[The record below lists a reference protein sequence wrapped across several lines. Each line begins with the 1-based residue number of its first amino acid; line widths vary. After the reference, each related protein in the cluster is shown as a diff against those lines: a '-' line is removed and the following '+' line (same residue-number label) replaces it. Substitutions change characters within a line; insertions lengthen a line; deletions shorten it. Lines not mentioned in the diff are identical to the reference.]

1 MIIHYVSQVTLDAQK
16 AHKQI
21 LVGKFWLTDNGYN
34 MYQGRIGN
42 KKREGDNLVNI
53 FKDFVGHP
61 DDRVF
66 LKVNK
71 YKKNTREPDLLLYIE
86 NVIDKIA

>member
-1 MIIHYVSQVTLDAQK
+1 MIIHYLDEATLASQK
-16 AHKQI
+16 ERKQVLI
-21 LVGKFWLTDNGYN
+21 GKFWLTDNGYN

-42 KKREGDNLVNI
+42 KKREGENLINV

-66 LKVNK
+66 LKVNRL
-71 YKKNTREPDLLLYIE
+71 KKNTRDPDLLLYIE
-86 NVIDKIA
+86 NVIAKTD